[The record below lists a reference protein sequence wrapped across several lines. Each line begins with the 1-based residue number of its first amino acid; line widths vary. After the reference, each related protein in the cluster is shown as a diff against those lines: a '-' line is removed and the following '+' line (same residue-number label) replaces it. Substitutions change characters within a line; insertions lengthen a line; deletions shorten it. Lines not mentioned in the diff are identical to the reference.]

1 MTSDRPAGEAFPP
14 PLPRA
19 GAAQRPAAVEFPR
32 RPLGRTGLRVTP
44 ICVGGSPLGSVP
56 QIFGYDVSR
65 ERGIET
71 AVAAFTGPFNF
82 LDTAAGYSDGESER
96 RIGAALRRI
105 GGVPDGFVLA
115 TKVDRDG
122 ATGDFSGEQVR
133 RSVEGSRERLG
144 LDRLPLVY
152 LHDPEHISFEAGMAP
167 DGPVEALLALQR
179 EGVVEHLGVAGG
191 PVELMA
197 RYLRTGHFAAL
208 ITHNRW
214 TLVDRSAG
222 DLIDEAVSLGVG
234 VVNGA
239 PFGGGV
245 LAKGTASVTSY
256 AYRPADDEVIRR
268 IRAMEDACAGHGV
281 PLAAAALQF
290 SLRDPRITAT
300 IVGVSRPER
309 IAETAR
315 LATWEIPEQ
324 LWAALA
330 PLSAPKE
337 FWLW

>member
-1 MTSDRPAGEAFPP
+1 MYRQEHVPDA
-14 PLPRA
+14 
-19 GAAQRPAAVEFPR
+19 FPR

-44 ICVGGSPLGSVP
+44 VCVGGGPLGSMPGV
-56 QIFGYDVSR
+56 FGYDVDA
-65 ERGIET
+65 ERGTET
-71 AVAAFTGPFNF
+71 ALAALTGPFNF

-105 GGVPDGFVLA
+105 GGVPEGFVLA
-115 TKVDRDG
+115 TKVDRDLS
-122 ATGDFSGEQVR
+122 TGDFSGAQTR
-133 RSVEGSRERLG
+133 RSAVGSLERLG

-167 DGPVEALLALQR
+167 GGPVETLLELQR
-179 EGVVEHLGVAGG
+179 EGVIGHLGVAGG

-222 DLIDEAVSLGVG
+222 DLIDEAVALGVG
-234 VVNGA
+234 VVNAA
-239 PFGGGV
+239 PFASGI
-245 LAKGTASVTSY
+245 LAKGPAEFTRY
-256 AYRPADDEVIRR
+256 AYREADAGTLER
-268 IRAMEDACAGHGV
+268 IRAMEAACTAHGV
-281 PLAAAALQF
+281 PLGAAALQF

-315 LATWEIPEQ
+315 LATWEIPEE
-324 LWAALA
+324 LWETLA
-330 PLSAPKE
+330 PLTAPKE
-337 FWLW
+337 SWLY